1 MERHVLTSG
10 VDAVRI
16 DVIRLCTEWS
26 FI

>member
-16 DVIRLCTEWS
+16 QLIRLCTEWS